1 VVPERDER
9 DRPSPPQGALS
20 VVALNELARALLE
33 RGAPRVWVE
42 GEVADVTRS
51 GAGHL
56 YFVLGDGRAQ
66 VKCMMYRTDLTKVAL
81 GLAAGTRVQVKGGL
95 TLYEP
100 RGSYQLQ
107 VSEVIEA
114 GLGARAL
121 ELARLKKKLAAEG
134 LLDPSRKRPLPPYPR
149 TIGVVTSRDGAAWR
163 DIVKVALD
171 RFPARLVLVHAVVQG
186 PEAPEQIVRALETI
200 QHERFRSLSVILLAR
215 GGGAS
220 EDLAAFDDERVARAV
235 ASARVPIVTG
245 VGHEI
250 DVTLADLCADV
261 RAATP
266 SNAAERAVPSLP
278 AIQRHIEAEE
288 RALQRAMDRR
298 IDEARLVLERLT
310 RSLADPRRLLRS
322 PRARVLE
329 AERTLERASRR
340 RLADV
345 RAELS
350 RLNERLSRH
359 EPRARLARDRAELS
373 ALERRLVPAMER
385 LLERERRELLA
396 LTART
401 SPPLARRGERDRRT
415 LESLSDRGTRA
426 LTAAITRARASLAG
440 HARALDALSPLKV
453 LDRGY
458 AIATR
463 ADDGRAIRDAAE
475 APVGTRLVVRVSRG
489 RFTAEVVDDDGE

>member
-1 VVPERDER
+1 MSDPEDR
-9 DRPSPPQGALS
+9 DRSSAPRGAVLT
-20 VVALNELARALLE
+20 VVALNELARGLLE

-42 GEVADVTRS
+42 GEVADVMRS

-66 VKCMMYRTDLTKVAL
+66 VKCTMYRTDVTKVAL
-81 GLAAGTRVQVKGGL
+81 GLAAGARVQVKGGL

-100 RGSYQLQ
+100 RGAYQLQ
-107 VSEVIEA
+107 VTEVIEA

-121 ELARLKKKLAAEG
+121 EIARLKKKLAAEG
-134 LLDPSRKRPLPPYPR
+134 LLDPARKRPLPAYPR
-149 TIGVVTSRDGAAWR
+149 TIGVVTSREGAAWR

-171 RFPARLVLVHAVVQG
+171 RFPARLVLVHASVQG
-186 PEAPEQIVRALETI
+186 PDAPEQIVRALETL

-235 ASARVPIVTG
+235 ASTRVPIVTG

-266 SNAAERAVPSLP
+266 SNAAERAVPSLN
-278 AIQRHIEAEE
+278 AIQRHIDAEE
-288 RALQRAMDRR
+288 RALQRAMERR
-298 IDEARLVLERLT
+298 IDEARLVLERLS
-310 RSLADPRRLLRS
+310 RSLADPRRLLRG

-329 AERTLERASRR
+329 AERTLERTSRR
-340 RLADV
+340 RLADA
-345 RAELS
+345 RAELA
-350 RLNERLSRH
+350 RLKERLSRH
-359 EPRARLARDRAELS
+359 EPRARVARDRAELA
-373 ALERRLVPAMER
+373 ALERRLAPAMER
-385 LLERERRELLA
+385 RLERARREIDALA
-396 LTART
+396 AR
-401 SPPLARRGERDRRT
+401 SAAPLAQSGARDRRSLT
-415 LESLSDRGTRA
+415 SLSERTARA
-426 LTAAITRARASLAG
+426 LAASINRSRASLSG
-440 HARALDALSPLKV
+440 HVRALDALSPLRV

-463 ADDGRAIRDAAE
+463 VEDGRAIRDAAE
-475 APVGTRLVVRVSRG
+475 APIGTRLVVRVSHG
-489 RFTAEVVDDDGE
+489 RFIAEVVDDDE

>member
-1 VVPERDER
+1 
-9 DRPSPPQGALS
+9 
-20 VVALNELARALLE
+20 
-33 RGAPRVWVE
+33 
-42 GEVADVTRS
+42 
-51 GAGHL
+51 
-56 YFVLGDGRAQ
+56 
-66 VKCMMYRTDLTKVAL
+66 
-81 GLAAGTRVQVKGGL
+81 
-95 TLYEP
+95 
-100 RGSYQLQ
+100 
-107 VSEVIEA
+107 
-114 GLGARAL
+114 
-121 ELARLKKKLAAEG
+121 
-134 LLDPSRKRPLPPYPR
+134 
-149 TIGVVTSRDGAAWR
+149 
-163 DIVKVALD
+163 
-171 RFPARLVLVHAVVQG
+171 
-186 PEAPEQIVRALETI
+186 
-200 QHERFRSLSVILLAR
+200 
-215 GGGAS
+215 
-220 EDLAAFDDERVARAV
+220 
-235 ASARVPIVTG
+235 
-245 VGHEI
+245 
-250 DVTLADLCADV
+250 
-261 RAATP
+261 
-266 SNAAERAVPSLP
+266 
-278 AIQRHIEAEE
+278 
-288 RALQRAMDRR
+288 
-298 IDEARLVLERLT
+298 
-310 RSLADPRRLLRS
+310 
-322 PRARVLE
+322 VLE

-385 LLERERRELLA
+385 LLERERRELSA